1 MAKKMPCDNLIFL
14 LIFYISDKLC
24 MLQNFPVE
32 GSQWMRILYIP
43 FIAKEHTKRVGM
55 MKRTK
60 EEGEQREW
68 PSEHS

>member
-1 MAKKMPCDNLIFL
+1 
-14 LIFYISDKLC
+14 

-55 MKRTK
+55 MKRIK

-68 PSEHS
+68 PSEHSQTELTLCSCTKLFHLGNTRCELQ